1 MKTVIIAEKP
11 SVAANIAGVVQASKK
26 DGYFE
31 GEKYIVTYA
40 FGHLMRLYDAKE
52 YNEEWGNSIINR
64 TL

>member
-40 FGHLMRLYDAKE
+40 FGLLPFIFLVFALDRVLRC
-52 YNEEWGNSIINR
+52 GGIF
-64 TL
+64 